1 MASSAV
7 SSPVAT
13 LPSVAP
19 RWAIRSNPAH
29 WRLLPLAEEGC
40 GRSERRVGFGRPCR
54 AAPRFDRACA
64 ADAAGSGA
72 TSPATEAAHCIAS
85 AQSSAART
93 STGDP
98 SLLVLVFRRT
108 THARH
113 EFQRLFQGLRGLRHG
128 CGALLDLDGPPLD
141 AHLQPLRRTHAPRLH
156 RASRNREG
164 RGVRRARYADRE
176 NPMSSSI
183 TAPGPTGT
191 LPGFGW

>member
-13 LPSVAP
+13 LPSVAL
-19 RWAIRSNPAH
+19 RWASRSAPAH
-29 WRLLPLAEEGC
+29 WRLPLAGGDW

-54 AAPRFDRACA
+54 AAPRFDRAFA

-72 TSPATEAAHCIAS
+72 TSPATEAAHRIAS

-128 CGALLDLDGPPLD
+128 CGALLDLDGAAVGRAPSTPSSDACSPP
-141 AHLQPLRRTHAPRLH
+141 ASCIPQSRTAQGAARRATPISRTQCRRRSPRL
-156 RASRNREG
+156 AQREPF
-164 RGVRRARYADRE
+164 RVLAD
-176 NPMSSSI
+176 
-183 TAPGPTGT
+183 
-191 LPGFGW
+191 